1 MSFVRPEAAA
11 VLLRWRETYV
21 GGFLA
26 LLGTWWAFGL
36 SGLMPYLGGA
46 LIIIGTILIIVGI
59 QRGRFRVPGD
69 GPGLVRVTEDQI
81 AYFGPLTGGVVA
93 LSDLTRLQIVAEAK
107 PTHWVLS
114 QSGEPDLFIPTTADG
129 AEALFDAFARLPGLR
144 TEQMLTGMKSS
155 SGRSITLWQRA
166 ESSPKRLN

>member
-11 VLLRWRETYV
+11 VLRRWREIHV
-21 GGFLA
+21 GGFL
-26 LLGTWWAFGL
+26 LLIGAWWAFGL

-46 LIIIGTILIIVGI
+46 LMIIGGILIVVGL

-93 LSDLTRLQIVAEAK
+93 LSDLTRLHIQADAK
-107 PTHWVLS
+107 PAHWVLS
-114 QSGEPDLFIPTTADG
+114 QPGQPDLYIPTTADG

-144 TEQMLTGMKSS
+144 TEQMLAEMKATSEHS
-155 SGRSITLWQRA
+155 VTIWQR
-166 ESSPKRLN
+166 EGSTQKRLN